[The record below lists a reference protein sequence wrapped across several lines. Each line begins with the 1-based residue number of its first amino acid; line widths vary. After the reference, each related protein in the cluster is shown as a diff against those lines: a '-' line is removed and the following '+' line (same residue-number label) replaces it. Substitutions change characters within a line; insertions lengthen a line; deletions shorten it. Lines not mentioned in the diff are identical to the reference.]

1 LYARVFAPGTGRLMP
16 SPILGVAPSSS
27 HCRAGK
33 SATNKLDG
41 DPDYIRAN
49 SKRAMDWL
57 QKSVTPERELKIELL
72 ARGLEPREAYLFK
85 TLISYQEMLQS
96 AVHHIMKLE
105 FELEDIRSQNHEP
118 PQTTQSTSPHQTP
131 Q

>member
-1 LYARVFAPGTGRLMP
+1 MP
-16 SPILGVAPSSS
+16 SPIFGVPLSSS

-57 QKSVTPERELKIELL
+57 KKSVTTERELKIELL

-105 FELEDIRSQNHEP
+105 FELEDIRSQSHEP
-118 PQTTQSTSPHQTP
+118 PQTAESTSPDQTP